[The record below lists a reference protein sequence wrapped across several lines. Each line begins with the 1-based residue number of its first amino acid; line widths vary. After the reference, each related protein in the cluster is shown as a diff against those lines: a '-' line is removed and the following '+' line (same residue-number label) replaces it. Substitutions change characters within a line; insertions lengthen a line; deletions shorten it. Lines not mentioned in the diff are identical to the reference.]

1 MPPIFWPMTDPADP
15 ANPLDLPEQEQVVYE
30 LAGWSFDMQAEAAE
44 VLAESQIPHAWD
56 GTDLVVHVDWEQMVD
71 ELLDAVERGATGTV
85 DTSDDELVYELDE
98 WPADDR
104 ETLRAKLAES
114 GLEHRWE
121 GETTL
126 VVAPGDEEMVEALLD
141 GVEFPDALPVAEVEE
156 DDPATVAA
164 EETSFEVLSSLFL
177 AADRLKGNPLDAEGI
192 ADLTDALD
200 DADPDVPPFG
210 IVPGLWRDAV
220 DRGNRLA
227 DTLADD
233 EDRSPEVAEQAAA
246 LQAILRPFV

>member
-1 MPPIFWPMTDPADP
+1 MTDPADP
-15 ANPLDLPEQEQVVYE
+15 ANPLDLPEEEQVVYE
-30 LAGWSFDMQAEAAE
+30 LAGWSLDMQAEAAE

-56 GTDLVVHVDWEQMVD
+56 GTDLVVHLDWEQMVD

-85 DTSDDELVYELDE
+85 NASDDELVYELDE
-98 WPADDR
+98 WPHEDR
-104 ETLRAKLAES
+104 EALRTRMVEAGVA
-114 GLEHRWE
+114 HRWE
-121 GETTL
+121 GDATL
-126 VVAPGDEEMVEALLD
+126 VVAPGDEEVVEAILD
-141 GVEFPDALPVAEVEE
+141 GVEFPDALPADEVDA
-156 DDPATVAA
+156 DDEATVAA

-177 AADRLKGNPLDAEGI
+177 AADRLKGNPLDADGI

-200 DADPDVPPFG
+200 AADPDVPPFG

-233 EDRSPEVAEQAAA
+233 DDRSPEVAEQAAE

>member
-1 MPPIFWPMTDPADP
+1 MTDPADP
-15 ANPLDLPEQEQVVYE
+15 TNPLDLPESEQVVYE

-56 GTDLVVHVDWEQMVD
+56 GTDLVVHLDWEPMVD

-85 DTSDDELVYELDE
+85 DSSDDELVYELDE
-98 WPADDR
+98 WPAEDR
-104 ETLRAKLAES
+104 ETLRAKLAET
-114 GLEHRWE
+114 GVNHRWE
-121 GETTL
+121 GDTVL
-126 VVAPGDEEMVEALLD
+126 VVAPGDEAVIEAVLD
-141 GVEFPDALPVAEVEE
+141 GVEFPDALPVVELPE
-156 DDPATVAA
+156 DDEATVAA

-177 AADRLKGNPLDAEGI
+177 AADRLKGNPLDADGI
-192 ADLTDALD
+192 ADLSDALD

-220 DRGNRLA
+220 ERGNRLA

-233 EDRSPEVAEQAAA
+233 DDRSPEVAEQAAE
-246 LQAILRPFV
+246 LQALLRPFV